1 MTNFLEATQQASII
15 TFVDID
21 DNPLAKTMLKQVLV
35 EGRPM
40 LLLRYIT
47 NCLLDLQEMREPLMC
62 SSDSEDVRADAWSI
76 FILFAREL
84 LK

>member
-47 NCLLDLQEMREPLMC
+47 DCLFDLQEMREPLMC
-62 SSDSEDVRADAWSI
+62 SADSEDVRADAWSI
-76 FILFAREL
+76 FLLFAREL